1 MCLFLKDAILP
12 NRSLFIFNH
21 LLLFFCTQNSRH
33 NPFSRAHASFPSQ
46 ELHFTARYSSSE
58 NPISEEDD
66 YRLEV
71 LISIRKISR
80 LDKDEFSEEER
91 EEAEQIFEQRRQEEL
106 ANQVSR

>member
-1 MCLFLKDAILP
+1 MYARMLTVDTPHSLRLSFALP
-12 NRSLFIFNH
+12 S
-21 LLLFFCTQNSRH
+21 
-33 NPFSRAHASFPSQ
+33 A
-46 ELHFTARYSSSE
+46 E

-71 LISIRKISR
+71 LISLRKIAR

-106 ANQVSR
+106 ANQVSRQRRQKASVE